1 MDWTAIKTEYVTTDT
16 SYRKLSA
23 KYGVSSTQIANHSKS
38 EKWVEEKERFLAE
51 AYTKTLE
58 SLSDGYKERAK
69 RILGISDKILDKIEK
84 AVGIVEDTDI
94 HAIRNI
100 TVVLKDLK
108 EIQLFKEDGDSLSEM
123 NITVKGWDPSWAE

>member
-38 EKWVEEKERFLAE
+38 EKWVEEKERFLADS
-51 AYTKTLE
+51 YTKTLE
-58 SLSDGYKERAK
+58 ALSDGYKERAK

-84 AVGIVEDTDI
+84 AVAIVEDTDI

-108 EIQLFKEDGDSLSEM
+108 EIQLFKEDGDGPSEM
-123 NITVKGWDPSWAE
+123 NITVKGWNPSWAE

>member
-23 KYGVSSTQIANHSKS
+23 KYGVSSTQIANHAKS
-38 EKWVEEKERFLAE
+38 EKWVEEKERFLAKS
-51 AYTKTLE
+51 YTKTLE
-58 SLSDGYKERAK
+58 ALSDGYKERAK
-69 RILGISDKILDKIEK
+69 RILGLSDKILDKIEK
-84 AVGIVEDTDI
+84 ALDIVEVTDI

-108 EIQLFKEDGDSLSEM
+108 EIQLFKDDGDGPSEM
-123 NITVKGWDPSWAE
+123 HITVGGWDPSWGQ

>member
-38 EKWVEEKERFLAE
+38 EKWVEEKERFLADS
-51 AYTKTLE
+51 YTKTLE
-58 SLSDGYKERAK
+58 VLSDGYKERAK

-84 AVGIVEDTDI
+84 AVAIVEDTDI